1 MYRYG
6 NYFNI
11 LLGCPNKNKHKK
23 PQSCLRDCCAFGDL
37 PSYLIADQT
46 ELVRLAATVFD

>member
-1 MYRYG
+1 MYRYD

-11 LLGCPNKNKHKK
+11 LLGCPNKNKHKN
-23 PQSCLRDCCAFGDL
+23 PQSCLRDWCAFGDL